1 MDEMKKRGA
10 TPNKSLF
17 RRIAESEFFHNY
29 KRSPSAIVGTVIV
42 VLVLFIALFGPLFA
56 PQNPYDVA
64 SLSLTDSYKPPAW
77 EAGGDARFI
86 FGTDSQGRDIFSSLI
101 YGSRISLFIGVV
113 GTLLACAVGITL
125 GLISGYFGGRV
136 DAVIMRL
143 ADILLSFP
151 DILVALFIMT
161 MFGRGVSKLLVVFTI
176 IGCVTYVRTVRAE
189 VLTVKQME
197 YVDAARVI
205 GIPNILIIAK
215 HVLPKRNDN
224 RHRYFHDEGGR
235 PYSGGSHAELS
246 GRRRSGHGTLSGHA
260 GQERLRRAVQ
270 RILVDRG
277 DAGSLHH
284 ADRVWN
290 QSFGRFPAR

>member
-10 TPNKSLF
+10 APNKSLF

-205 GIPNILIIAK
+205 GLPN
-215 HVLPKRNDN
+215 
-224 RHRYFHDEGGR
+224 GR

>member
-1 MDEMKKRGA
+1 MGEMKKKGA
-10 TPNKSLF
+10 APNKSFF

-29 KRSPSAIVGTVIV
+29 KRSPSAIIGTVIV

-125 GLISGYFGGRV
+125 GLISGYFGGKV

-176 IGCVTYVRTVRAE
+176 IGCVTYIRTVRAE

-205 GIPNILIIAK
+205 GLPNILIIAK
-215 HVLPKRNDN
+215 YVLPNVMTTVIV
-224 RHRYFHDEGGR
+224 
-235 PYSGGSHAELS
+235 LS
-246 GRRRSGHGTLSGHA
+246 TMAALFWRKPR
-260 GQERLRRAVQ
+260 
-270 RILVDRG
+270 
-277 DAGSLHH
+277 
-284 ADRVWN
+284 
-290 QSFGRFPAR
+290 